1 MRALLHGVRRVHQV
15 CRPVLVLVWLAA
27 WLPAALA
34 QTRVSGGIDTD
45 TRWDPAGSPY
55 IVSGELVVRNNA
67 VLRIDAGVT
76 VSMAPDARLTV
87 TAGAVQARGTA
98 LNPIQV
104 VSERTRL
111 GEIASPGDWDQW
123 VFGPG
128 TVNTRLDHVR
138 FRHGRGL
145 SVMGS
150 GPVFNYLS
158 LDDHLG
164 PAIRIDLAASPTGVG
179 NQASGNSLNGIAVP
193 SGEMTGSVR
202 WGLRGIPYIVGVG
215 VVSVGAAPQLVA
227 VSPATVEQDSHVT
240 LSVSGTRLTGLSA
253 ASFDRPD
260 LSAQVVPGASAG
272 QASLTVTATSDAALG
287 PAGLRAQADAGEVHL
302 PNALSIVQAQP
313 TIGSVNP
320 ATLYMGQGAATLT
333 LDGRGFTAQSE
344 LLVNGA
350 VAPTQFVTSRRLAA
364 SVAEQ
369 SAPGNLL
376 LRVRT
381 PDLLQ
386 AGQFLNSNTMGLPVA
401 ALGYFALVPASLST
415 LKGYV
420 KTLTLVLPYV
430 APEGGYTIA
439 LHSNAPGVAGV
450 PASVSVPAGASSASF
465 NMTAVDLG
473 SALITASMPGF
484 ISGQV
489 QVEVSAG
496 VVYSLAMQPLAIAPD
511 GVARSF
517 ALEASEALPQAMSFA
532 VSSMNTAIAQV
543 VTATLTLP
551 AGQTRVIGQIKGI
564 ASGTTV
570 LQLQPA
576 DAALPPVQS
585 LLYVSADHAKAALA
599 MARPVGLVRNGATA
613 GVPVGAALGPV
624 LAPALGLVRDSA
636 VGGVP
641 AGATVGPVLAP
652 VLGLV
657 RDSAV
662 GGLPAGSTVGPV
674 LAPALGLVRDSAV
687 GGLPAGSTVGPVLA
701 PAVGLQKP

>member
-1 MRALLHGVRRVHQV
+1 MSGVRRF
-15 CRPVLVLVWLAA
+15 CRPALALVGLAA

-34 QTRVSGGIDTD
+34 QTHVSGSIDAD

-55 IVSGELVVRNNA
+55 IVSGDLLVRNNA
-67 VLRIDAGVT
+67 VLRIEAGVT

-87 TAGAVQARGTA
+87 VAGAVQARGTA

-104 VSERTRL
+104 LSERTRL
-111 GEIASPGDWDQW
+111 GEAASPGDWDQW

-138 FRHGRGL
+138 LRHGRGL
-145 SVMGS
+145 SVLGS
-150 GPVFNYLS
+150 APVFNDLS
-158 LDDHLG
+158 LEDHLG

-193 SGEMTGSVR
+193 SGQMTGSVR
-202 WGLRGIPYIVGVG
+202 WGLRGLPYIVGAG
-215 VVSVGAAPQLVA
+215 VVSVGAAPQLAA
-227 VSPATVEQDSHVT
+227 VLPATVEQDSQVT
-240 LSVSGTRLTGLSA
+240 LSLSGSRLTGLSA

-260 LSAQVVPGASAG
+260 LKAEVVPGASAG
-272 QASLTVTATSDAALG
+272 QAALVVTTPSDAALG

-313 TIGSVNP
+313 TLGSVNP
-320 ATLYMGQGAATLT
+320 ATVYMGQGAATLT

-350 VAPTQFVTSRRLAA
+350 VAPTQFITSRRLAA
-364 SVAEQ
+364 TVAEQ
-369 SAPGNLL
+369 SAPGKLL

-386 AGQFLNSNTMGLPVA
+386 AGRFLNSNTMGLPVA
-401 ALGYFALVPASLST
+401 ALGYLALMPATLST
-415 LKGYV
+415 LKGHV
-420 KTLTLVLPYV
+420 KTLTLVLPYA
-430 APEGGYTIA
+430 APAGGYTMA
-439 LHSNAPGVAGV
+439 LTSSAPGVAAV
-450 PASVSVPAGASSASF
+450 PATVSVPAGASSASF
-465 NMTAVDLG
+465 NLTAVDLG
-473 SALITASMPGF
+473 SALVTASMPGF

-489 QVEVSAG
+489 QVEVTAS
-496 VVYSLAMQPLAIAPD
+496 VRYSLAMQPLAIPPD
-511 GVARSF
+511 GVARAF
-517 ALEASEALPQAMSFA
+517 ALEASEALPQATSFS
-532 VSSMNTAIAQV
+532 VSSLNTAIAQV
-543 VTATLTLP
+543 VTTTLTLP
-551 AGQTRVIGQIKGI
+551 AGQTRVTGQVKGI
-564 ASGTTV
+564 TSGTTV

-576 DAALPPVQS
+576 DATLAPVQS
-585 LLYVSADHAKAALA
+585 LLYVSADYTKAGLA

-613 GVPVGAALGPV
+613 GAPVGAALGPV
-624 LAPALGLVRDSA
+624 LSPVLGLVRDSA
-636 VGGVP
+636 VGGLP
-641 AGATVGPVLAP
+641 TGATVGPVLAP
-652 VLGLV
+652 ALGLV